1 MNQKFKRP
9 FREISPTLLGIVF
22 AVLQGFT
29 VYFTKN
35 VENRISALDS
45 KLERTWEITLVTKT
59 ELVTLQAE
67 IKAIKA
73 EVNKLRLEQQN
84 NREAWLKHVAAYSH

>member
-9 FREISPTLLGIVF
+9 LGKSRLRCW
-22 AVLQGFT
+22 VLSLSVTGFT

-45 KLERTWEITLVTKT
+45 KLERTWEITLVTK
-59 ELVTLQAE
+59 LNLSPY
-67 IKAIKA
+67 
-73 EVNKLRLEQQN
+73 KL
-84 NREAWLKHVAAYSH
+84 K